1 MIVIRLILASQN
13 NLLEVLILIAGSVL
27 SLTVSVVVVVVLVV
41 EATILVEKVYVWRGA
56 NTETLTVG
64 QLGEDLETLR
74 VGVVVGLHV
83 DVCV

>member
-13 NLLEVLILIAGSVL
+13 NLLEVLVLVAGSIL
-27 SLTVSVVVVVVLVV
+27 SLAISIVVVVVLVV
-41 EATILVEKVYVWRGA
+41 EATVLIEKVYVWRGA
-56 NTETLTVG
+56 DTETLAVG